1 MKTIDTG
8 TPDIDLGMSEDT
20 LAAIILEAKSY
31 DAVMPESD
39 EDEGSN
45 DADDREVSVLE
56 DQDDNPALQT
66 LSDTIESLSV
76 DQQEAL
82 IALVWVGRGDFDAS
96 EWQKALDLAAERD
109 NGNVAE
115 YLAGIPLLGDFLEA
129 GADTMGIN
137 VGASETRAMSHYE
150 EEDTDRS

>member
-56 DQDDNPALQT
+56 DQDDNPALQI

-109 NGNVAE
+109 SKPTVRD
-115 YLAGIPLLGDFLEA
+115 LGGKTFVSRSQWA
-129 GADTMGIN
+129 
-137 VGASETRAMSHYE
+137 ASFPSCGTEL
-150 EEDTDRS
+150 RS

>member
-56 DQDDNPALQT
+56 DQDDNPALQI